1 MHILVGMD
9 GSEPARRALAWAV
22 ERAQWT
28 DTQVLAVRVLPN
40 RSVVDTGDPVPA
52 GVPMQT
58 RDRLAEQRMRQ
69 AREAVAGQEQEAQN
83 ELEQAVAE
91 VCGADSPVPVRCQ
104 VTRGEPPAKALIA
117 RSRDADLLV
126 VGSRGRGGFAGLLL
140 GSVSQQCAQH
150 AACPVVVVR

>member
-9 GSEPARRALAWAV
+9 DSEPARRALAWAL
-22 ERAQWT
+22 ERAERT
-28 DTQVLAVRVLPN
+28 GTAVLALRVLPH
-40 RSVVDTGDPVPA
+40 RPVVDAGDPLPA
-52 GVPMQT
+52 GVSVQT

-69 AREAVAGQEQEAQN
+69 AREAVTGQEQEAQN

-104 VTRGEPPAKALIA
+104 VTRGDSPAKTLIA
-117 RSRDADLLV
+117 SSHDADLVV
-126 VGSRGRGGFAGLLL
+126 VGSRGRGGFTGLLL

-150 AACPVVVVR
+150 SACPVVVVR